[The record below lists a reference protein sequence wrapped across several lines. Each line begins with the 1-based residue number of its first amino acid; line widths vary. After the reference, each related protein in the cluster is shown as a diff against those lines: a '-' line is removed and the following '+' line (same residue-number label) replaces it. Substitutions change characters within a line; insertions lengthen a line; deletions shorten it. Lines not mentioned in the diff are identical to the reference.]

1 VLKLINY
8 ICINKLLIMDLKPI
22 FLQCH
27 VTEQEELQQIN
38 VVKKFL
44 GIKNNSELIR
54 LLIKKEYEN
63 IK

>member
-1 VLKLINY
+1 
-8 ICINKLLIMDLKPI
+8 MDLKPI